1 MTAETDAVIR
11 IHGKDR
17 IDTAIAASQAQR
29 PGAFAPGTG
38 TVIVTRSDDFP
49 DALTAVPLADQLDA
63 PILITPSQT
72 GLDERATA
80 EIRRL
85 SPAHVVIAG
94 GPGAVSMTAE
104 EDLGAIVGAQSV
116 HRIAGPDR
124 YATAA
129 ALALWT
135 ITSAGQGEPT
145 APPDPT
151 AMSPVERWEQRR
163 DTPVFLATGLDF
175 PDALAAGA
183 AAARAGGVVLLSKG
197 AELDLY
203 TQDGPWR
210 ERGYTQSFM
219 LGEEGEV
226 ITGPVY
232 TVGGPATKALYGK
245 ETSFVGKDRY
255 ETAALLARSAHFP
268 ADAGSVAIASG
279 EDFADAVVASGFVA
293 KQDGPLLLTR
303 SEFLSAAT
311 ASYLASVSSP
321 ETATLVQVFGGEGAV
336 WPEVLT
342 SLSGSIR

>member
-1 MTAETDAVIR
+1 MIR
-11 IHGKDR
+11 IHGEDR
-17 IDTAIAASQAQR
+17 VDTAVAASQAQR
-29 PGAFAPGTG
+29 PQAFAPGTG

-49 DALTAVPLADQLDA
+49 DALTAVPLADELDA
-63 PILITPSQT
+63 PILITPS
-72 GLDERATA
+72 GEALDERVAA

-94 GPGAVSMTAE
+94 GPGAISAAADA
-104 EDLGAIVGAQSV
+104 DLGAIVGAQSV

-135 ITSAGQGEPT
+135 ITSAGQGKPT
-145 APPDPT
+145 APPDPK
-151 AMSPVERWEQRR
+151 AMSPMERWEQRR

-183 AAARAGGVVLLSKG
+183 AAAQAGGVVLLSKG
-197 AELDLY
+197 EELDLY

-232 TVGGPATKALYGK
+232 TVGGPATKVLYGRG
-245 ETSFVGKDRY
+245 TPFAGKDRY
-255 ETAALLARSAHFP
+255 ETAALLARSATFFP
-268 ADAGSVAIASG
+268 EGVSPIAVASG
-279 EDFADAVVASGFVA
+279 EDFADAVVASGFIA
-293 KQDGPLLLTR
+293 NQDGPLVLTKAD
-303 SEFLSAAT
+303 SLPPAT
-311 ASYLASVSSP
+311 ASYLASVASP

-336 WPEVLT
+336 SPEVLT
-342 SLSGSIR
+342 SMRQTIS